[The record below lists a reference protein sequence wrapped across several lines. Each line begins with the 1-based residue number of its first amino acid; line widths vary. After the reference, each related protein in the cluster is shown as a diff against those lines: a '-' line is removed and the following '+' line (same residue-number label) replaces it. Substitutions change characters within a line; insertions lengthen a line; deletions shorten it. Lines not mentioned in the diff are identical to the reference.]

1 MVGWDKYDGLFLC
14 YDPRPDG
21 LDPDDLQNMPK
32 LLMKKK
38 YLGGFLSRKL
48 NYGNW
53 LNWVYLATIGFPI
66 QFVVFYSR
74 RFARNFME
82 RQQADNTPRQ
92 DQPMR
97 ALFTVPLA
105 NAWGDIKRR
114 WRNLFVKTYAG
125 VITKRWL
132 KEYQDSQYINTL
144 RQLQAGKH
152 FERPDAS
159 V

>member
-1 MVGWDKYDGLFLC
+1 
-14 YDPRPDG
+14 
-21 LDPDDLQNMPK
+21 
-32 LLMKKK
+32 
-38 YLGGFLSRKL
+38 
-48 NYGNW
+48 
-53 LNWVYLATIGFPI
+53 
-66 QFVVFYSR
+66 
-74 RFARNFME
+74 
-82 RQQADNTPRQ
+82 
-92 DQPMR
+92 MR

-132 KEYQDSQYINTL
+132 KEYRDSQYINTL